1 MTETDG
7 QAQRADGIR
16 INRLIAQSGLCSR
29 READT
34 WIAAGRVAIDGRPA
48 MPGDRIEGTETVMVD
63 GQPLPGRRDAV
74 ILALNKPEG
83 IICTTDHRVPD
94 NVVDFVGY
102 PERLFPIGRLDRD
115 SRGLLLLTNDGSIV
129 NRILRAANSH
139 EKEYRVRV
147 DHAFPDAFLEEMA
160 AGVPILEHVT
170 LPCKAVRTGPD
181 TFRITLR
188 QGLNRQIRR
197 MCTHLGYEVADLERV
212 RIMNISLGALRSGQ
226 CRELTFKESRDLRAL
241 LETSEG

>member
-1 MTETDG
+1 MTEQDEHAE
-7 QAQRADGIR
+7 QVPGIR
-16 INRLIAQSGLCSR
+16 INRMLAQSGLCSR

-48 MPGDRIEGTETVMVD
+48 LPGDRVDGTEAILVD
-63 GQPLPGRRDAV
+63 GQPLHERRDAV

-94 NVVDFVGY
+94 NVIDFLGY

-115 SRGLLLLTNDGSIV
+115 SHGLLLLTNDGSIV

-147 DHAFPDAFLEEMA
+147 DHAFPDVFLEDMA

-181 TFRITLR
+181 TFRIILR

-197 MCTHLGYEVADLERV
+197 MCTHLGYEVLDLERV
-212 RIMNISLGALRSGQ
+212 RIMNIALGALRLGHS
-226 CRELTFKESRDLRAL
+226 RELTYKEARDLRAL
-241 LETSEG
+241 LDKSE